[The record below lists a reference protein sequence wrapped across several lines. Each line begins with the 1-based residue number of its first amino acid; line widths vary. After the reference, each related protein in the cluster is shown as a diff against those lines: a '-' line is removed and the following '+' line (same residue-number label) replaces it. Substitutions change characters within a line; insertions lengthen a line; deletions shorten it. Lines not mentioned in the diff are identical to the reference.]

1 MGNDNQDKFQHGL
14 FGIESVGQMLDS
26 LKTADYLVEV
36 VHPYRIGDPDY
47 DVNQFYFQYL
57 IEFHD
62 NKQWILQSTTSI
74 NDRIAEQQWNSEH
87 IKRLNPDVEKAYV
100 IVPDEME
107 PSKKRYADSY
117 NDKIQNNRIYSAL
130 DGVIHFIDAYHLIE
144 HRASETM
151 GFGQSKAKLGL
162 HFEQKLVDCL
172 NNSQNLSKW
181 KGMSQLEVGYL
192 YPLFKDI
199 LAKFA
204 LQQGN
209 ITSINATSNIPRLST
224 GGMPKTDV
232 IVTIETPEGICDYTI
247 SCKRSTAKSVSVH
260 EYTADAFCQVLN
272 PKDNELHSL
281 LVEFQNVGGVMSMDP
296 GDALRLTEI
305 LSVYKYDLCKW
316 VIAGIGGEGE
326 PDLQWAKYIIIV
338 DDNTNEYRI
347 RTVDEY
353 ISEIMDHV
361 KGQLG
366 TPFQWTYPSGGQ
378 GKRIQLKCKLI

>member
-1 MGNDNQDKFQHGL
+1 MGNDNQDKMQHGKN
-14 FGIESVGQMLDS
+14 GIESVGQMLDS
-26 LKTADYLVEV
+26 LMNADYLVNV

-47 DVNQFYFQYL
+47 DVDQFYFQYL

-62 NKQWILQSTTSI
+62 NKQWILHHTTSI
-74 NDRIAEQQWNSEH
+74 KDRIAEQQWNSEH
-87 IKRLNPDVEKAYV
+87 IKRLNENVEKAYV
-100 IVPDEME
+100 IVPDDME
-107 PSKKRYADSY
+107 ERQKKIAESY
-117 NDKIQNNRIYSAL
+117 NKKIQEKRIYSAL
-130 DGVIHFIDAYHLIE
+130 DGVIQFNDAYHLIE

-151 GFGQSKAKLGL
+151 GFGQYKAKLGL

-181 KGMSQLEVGYL
+181 QGISQLEVGYL

-199 LAKFA
+199 LATFK
-204 LQQGN
+204 LEQKG
-209 ITSINATSNIPRLST
+209 ITSINATSNIPKLST

-232 IVTIETPEGICDYTI
+232 LVTIETPEGILDYTI

-272 PKDNELHSL
+272 PNDNELHSL
-281 LVEFQNVGGVMSMDP
+281 LVEFQNVGGVMSMDAV
-296 GDALRLTEI
+296 DAARLTEK
-305 LSVYKYDLCKW
+305 LSAYKYELCKW
-316 VIAGIGGEGE
+316 VIAGIGGEGN

-353 ISEIMDHV
+353 ISEIVDHV

-366 TPFQWTYPSGGQ
+366 TPFQWTYPSGGK